1 MYLFTKKD
9 LFYESHRIIFLR
21 VTFIKLITFIL
32 FFLLF
37 SVTFS
42 SNKQILNI

>member
-21 VTFIKLITFIL
+21 VTFIKLITL
-32 FFLLF
+32 YYFFFFSPLL
-37 SVTFS
+37 SPQT
-42 SNKQILNI
+42 NKS